1 MKGLYEKLR
10 SIGLRTPYVRKYLL
24 PEWWDDAAAI
34 SPAGFTEAVWII
46 ARHLGVDPSQLR
58 DDAASVKLPS
68 NERVHYKLSG
78 DAQPE
83 SVALA
88 RLLAEQVAKFVMLG
102 APQQKQEAHR
112 DAGAIRTNILEA
124 GAPWVSFGNVLDFC
138 WSAGIPVLHV
148 SELPA
153 GTTKKMDG
161 IQSGLGFSFNLYHS
175 AGSQVGA
182 DTDETVGNYA
192 INQHGFEGAVHYR
205 QPLGLISINGEV
217 GYGQHNYL
225 LSADFPLE
233 VPDTQYSAF
242 HAGAHLDLHVTDHAT
257 IGFGGKLFY
266 VLDNGDMSSLDW
278 YGPGSASGFS
288 LDASFVIPLPK
299 QLFVKGDLNYRRFS
313 TEFDGAGV
321 ITEEETVLG
330 ASDAAMNGSV
340 NLGIQF

>member
-1 MKGLYEKLR
+1 VY
-10 SIGLRTPYVRKYLL
+10 PF
-24 PEWWDDAAAI
+24 P
-34 SPAGFTEAVWII
+34 
-46 ARHLGVDPSQLR
+46 
-58 DDAASVKLPS
+58 
-68 NERVHYKLSG
+68 
-78 DAQPE
+78 
-83 SVALA
+83 
-88 RLLAEQVAKFVMLG
+88 
-102 APQQKQEAHR
+102 
-112 DAGAIRTNILEA
+112 
-124 GAPWVSFGNVLDFC
+124 
-138 WSAGIPVLHV
+138 
-148 SELPA
+148 
-153 GTTKKMDG
+153 TKKMDG
-161 IQSGLGFSFNLYHS
+161 IQSGIGFSFNLYHS

-182 DTDETVGNYA
+182 DTEETVGNYA

-225 LSADFPLE
+225 LSKDIPLE

-242 HAGAHLDLHVTDHAT
+242 HAGVHLDLHVTDRAT

-288 LDASFVIPLPK
+288 LDAGFVIPLPK

-313 TEFDGAGV
+313 TEFDGAGI